1 MAEKKK
7 INLSNLG
14 GDMPHNSEAEQALL
28 GCLLLD
34 PEVQNEVIPTL
45 RADDFYLEGH
55 KNIFNSMNELNRLNQ
70 PVDLV
75 TVIDNLDKSGV
86 LVSSGGLEYVTALT
100 EIMPSAA
107 NYSKYLDLVK
117 RDSLLR
123 KLIKSSAETIADC
136 RDSKDG
142 LASLA
147 KAEKSLYDISQGED
161 TSEME
166 KISNVIPTVMAELDE
181 IAKGNK
187 NKRGIKTGY
196 RELDN
201 IIDGVHKNDLMILAA
216 RPACGKTSLAMN
228 MVEAIALQGYSCA
241 VFSLEMNKEQLTTRM
256 LCSLAKVDAEKVKK
270 GELGRQDWL
279 KIGKAKVELAKCNI
293 YISESAVIRPQEIIS
308 KCRRLKRRGGLDFVV
323 VDYLQLMTPD
333 IKKDSRQQEITDI
346 SRSLKMLAMEL
357 SVPVLALSQLSR
369 DIEKRKTRPQLSDLR
384 ESGAIEQDADIVMF
398 IHRPDLVNKE
408 KPNDPTI
415 KPNVAQIC
423 VEKHRNGGTGDA
435 DLYFMGAWTKFLNIN
450 SQTGEPEY
458 GDEEVKTNNDDV
470 ALEKLNNEQNEGIEE
485 PSQPKSVEDE
495 LYGN

>member
-1 MAEKKK
+1 
-7 INLSNLG
+7 
-14 GDMPHNSEAEQALL
+14 
-28 GCLLLD
+28 
-34 PEVQNEVIPTL
+34 
-45 RADDFYLEGH
+45 
-55 KNIFNSMNELNRLNQ
+55 
-70 PVDLV
+70 
-75 TVIDNLDKSGV
+75 
-86 LVSSGGLEYVTALT
+86 
-100 EIMPSAA
+100 
-107 NYSKYLDLVK
+107 
-117 RDSLLR
+117 
-123 KLIKSSAETIADC
+123 
-136 RDSKDG
+136 
-142 LASLA
+142 
-147 KAEKSLYDISQGED
+147 
-161 TSEME
+161 
-166 KISNVIPTVMAELDE
+166 
-181 IAKGNK
+181 
-187 NKRGIKTGY
+187 
-196 RELDN
+196 
-201 IIDGVHKNDLMILAA
+201 
-216 RPACGKTSLAMN
+216 
-228 MVEAIALQGYSCA
+228 
-241 VFSLEMNKEQLTTRM
+241 
-256 LCSLAKVDAEKVKK
+256 
-270 GELGRQDWL
+270 
-279 KIGKAKVELAKCNI
+279 
-293 YISESAVIRPQEIIS
+293 
-308 KCRRLKRRGGLDFVV
+308 
-323 VDYLQLMTPD
+323 MTPD